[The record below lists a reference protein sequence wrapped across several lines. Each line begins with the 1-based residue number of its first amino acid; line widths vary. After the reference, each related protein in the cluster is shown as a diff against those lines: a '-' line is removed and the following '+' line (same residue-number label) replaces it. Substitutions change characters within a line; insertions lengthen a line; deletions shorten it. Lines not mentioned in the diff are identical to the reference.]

1 MEDIIIKSTPGCIR
15 CAPPASAD
23 FPSFLILSR
32 LWMTGK
38 GSLYPHN
45 MAFSHDTLQ
54 QDFIFD
60 CLLHTKT
67 VGGCYFFSLSIQ
79 HLEKKKPTC
88 SVRINFMR
96 FWSWKNWSEMGNPP
110 PKKKKCVI
118 HSWLCQAA
126 LKAGTSCSVVTFPL
140 CFEVTCLRVVESF
153 CFLLF
158 LEKSFSWLLS
168 KATYVLFHLSE
179 GVGLGVCESKNV
191 VYA

>member
-79 HLEKKKPTC
+79 HLEKK
-88 SVRINFMR
+88 
-96 FWSWKNWSEMGNPP
+96 PP
-110 PKKKKCVI
+110 
-118 HSWLCQAA
+118 HA
-126 LKAGTSCSVVTFPL
+126 L
-140 CFEVTCLRVVESF
+140 
-153 CFLLF
+153 
-158 LEKSFSWLLS
+158 LE
-168 KATYVLFHLSE
+168 
-179 GVGLGVCESKNV
+179 
-191 VYA
+191 

>member
-1 MEDIIIKSTPGCIR
+1 MKWEI
-15 CAPPASAD
+15 
-23 FPSFLILSR
+23 
-32 LWMTGK
+32 
-38 GSLYPHN
+38 
-45 MAFSHDTLQ
+45 
-54 QDFIFD
+54 
-60 CLLHTKT
+60 
-67 VGGCYFFSLSIQ
+67 
-79 HLEKKKPTC
+79 
-88 SVRINFMR
+88 
-96 FWSWKNWSEMGNPP
+96 PP
-110 PKKKKCVI
+110 PQKKKKCVI